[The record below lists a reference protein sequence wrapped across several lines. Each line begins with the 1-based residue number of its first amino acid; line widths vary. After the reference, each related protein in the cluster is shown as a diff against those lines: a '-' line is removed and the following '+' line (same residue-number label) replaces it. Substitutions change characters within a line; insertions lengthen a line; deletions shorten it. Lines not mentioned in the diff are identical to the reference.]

1 VLYKTFSATTG
12 TLVFM
17 MQAPSIAL
25 PSAAHWQPALSR
37 EGEVVQGVHDIDQA
51 IGIILSTPL
60 GADTHRPS
68 FGCRIHDYLDWP
80 ITRARP
86 HIVREVVSALTR
98 WEPRMRI
105 ESVQIEP
112 ASAPEHLTI
121 RIRWKAA
128 DGVIR
133 QTQVRA

>member
-1 VLYKTFSATTG
+1 
-12 TLVFM
+12 
-17 MQAPSIAL
+17 
-25 PSAAHWQPALSR
+25 
-37 EGEVVQGVHDIDQA
+37 VQGIHDIDQS
-51 IGIILSTPL
+51 IRIILSTPP
-60 GADTHRPS
+60 GSDTHRPH
-68 FGCRIHDYLDWP
+68 FGCRIHDYIDWP

-86 HIVREVVSALTR
+86 HLVREIVSALRR

-128 DGVIR
+128 DGVIQ
-133 QTQVRA
+133 QTQVDA

>member
-1 VLYKTFSATTG
+1 
-12 TLVFM
+12 M
-17 MQAPSIAL
+17 MQTPAIVPT
-25 PSAAHWQPALSR
+25 SAAHWQPALLR
-37 EGEVVQGVHDIDQA
+37 EGELVEGIHDIDQA
-51 IGIILSTPL
+51 IRIILSTPL
-60 GADTHRPS
+60 GSDTHRPP
-68 FGCRIHDYLDWP
+68 FGCRIHDYIDWP

-86 HIVREVVSALTR
+86 HIVREIVAALTR

-128 DGVIR
+128 DGVIQ
-133 QTQVRA
+133 QTQVHA